1 MTDDVKINNV
11 QYKESEHTY
20 IKRLL
25 IFIPGKITGE
35 KTSGFVME
43 IGKTEEKDKNHG
55 TVVCYISN
63 QRSLKFSALFALI
76 SKLII
81 LSKQNMWLYN

>member
-1 MTDDVKINNV
+1 
-11 QYKESEHTY
+11 
-20 IKRLL
+20 
-25 IFIPGKITGE
+25 
-35 KTSGFVME
+35 ME

-55 TVVCYISN
+55 TVVCHISN

-81 LSKQNMWLYN
+81 LIKQNMWLYN